1 MKMAPLLTAFRRR
14 PERFDAKLIHT
25 GQHYDSAMSDVF
37 FEQLGLPAPDIDLG
51 IGPGSH
57 ASQTGRIMLA
67 FEKIVVEQKPD
78 LVLVVGDVNSTIAA
92 AIVSAKAGIPLAHVE
107 AGLRSFDRRMPE
119 EINRIVTDA
128 LASYLFVTEESGMA
142 NLEHEGVDPAR
153 VFLVGNVMIDT
164 LNALLPRIRDRHMA
178 AELGLGPGGY
188 GVVTLH
194 RPSNV
199 DDEPTLAR
207 LVAALERIGS
217 RLPLIFP
224 AHPRTAE
231 RLARAGLGAQ
241 LARSSVRVVEP
252 LPYVEFISLVADA
265 RLVLTD
271 SGGIQ
276 EETTML
282 GVPCLTL
289 RESTE
294 RPVTISLGTNRLVG
308 ADPEAAVRAAEAVLS
323 EESGQRSYPPLWD
336 GQAAERVANIL
347 GGLEWRAYRGE
358 Q

>member
-1 MKMAPLLTAFRRR
+1 
-14 PERFDAKLIHT
+14 
-25 GQHYDSAMSDVF
+25 
-37 FEQLGLPAPDIDLG
+37 
-51 IGPGSH
+51 
-57 ASQTGRIMLA
+57 
-67 FEKIVVEQKPD
+67 
-78 LVLVVGDVNSTIAA
+78 
-92 AIVSAKAGIPLAHVE
+92 
-107 AGLRSFDRRMPE
+107 
-119 EINRIVTDA
+119 
-128 LASYLFVTEESGMA
+128 
-142 NLEHEGVDPAR
+142 
-153 VFLVGNVMIDT
+153 
-164 LNALLPRIRDRHMA
+164 MA